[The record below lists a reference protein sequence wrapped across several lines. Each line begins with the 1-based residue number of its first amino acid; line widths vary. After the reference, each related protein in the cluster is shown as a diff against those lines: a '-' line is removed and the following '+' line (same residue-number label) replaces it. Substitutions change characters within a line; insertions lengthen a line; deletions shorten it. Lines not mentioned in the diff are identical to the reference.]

1 MIKSSKP
8 IRYKELGLAI
18 VKALFTEVNDSLY
31 NPLSNMGAM
40 TTSSYKRRHVVTSGG
55 FNLIGVNT
63 IMDRK
68 TEKYLYIDFDKDHI
82 FVWPNT
88 ITDSHYILGIIDA
101 FEIMA
106 TEDNSSYYC
115 VVPNEEGYLVKHEII
130 SFQANTPFT
139 LQKGNLYFANKDITI
154 DDQILTAYT
163 PIAVI
168 SDDKTA
174 ISNEDGGVGRFYIE
188 IAG

>member
-8 IRYKELGLAI
+8 IRYKEIGLALT
-18 VKALFTEVNDSLY
+18 KALFTEANDSLY

-40 TTSSYKRRHVVTSGG
+40 TTKAYKRRHVVTGGG
-55 FNLIGVNT
+55 FDLIGINT
-63 IMDRK
+63 PTSRRTDR
-68 TEKYLYIDFDKDHI
+68 YLYIDFDKDHI
-82 FVWPNT
+82 FVWPNE
-88 ITDSHYILGIIDA
+88 ITDSHRVLGLIDA

-115 VVPNEEGYLVKHEII
+115 VVPNDEGYLVKHEII
-130 SFQANTPFT
+130 SFQANTTFT